1 MLEEIGRYVLLCHAR
16 TQGVTPDWA
25 ADEWQVTA
33 VFPELLNRDVTKFAA
48 AMQSVVSAVVQMIDA
63 GLLTE
68 ETALKIVA
76 DVAQRFGQDF
86 DAKTELAAAREEAA
100 LRQAER
106 DARDV
111 FRSQGGDL
119 SGDQGDGQ

>member
-1 MLEEIGRYVLLCHAR
+1 MAGRGGIP
-16 TQGVTPDWA
+16 GVA
-25 ADEWQVTA
+25 
-33 VFPELLNRDVTKFAA
+33 NRDVTKFAA

-86 DAKTELAAAREEAA
+86 DAKQSWPQRGRSRAAPGRARCQGCLSQPRAA
-100 LRQAER
+100 I
-106 DARDV
+106 
-111 FRSQGGDL
+111 
-119 SGDQGDGQ
+119 